1 MEVYDALINCK
12 ELSWFCSGCS
22 EEISKCT
29 VKKEDKVIGLLEKV
43 LDRLCGLED
52 RLGQKVDVRAFEEL
66 EERVRCLEENVK
78 DRGDELKGRI
88 LDNEEKVAQAEVKF
102 GSGSSVVV
110 RCEEEDSDIENRR
123 NNVIMYK
130 VKEIQSEV
138 AEDRKAGDML
148 FVYELCNDVLKVEVG
163 IVVISKRC
171 SGWGEESK
179 ERRGHYWSDS
189 RELKRGMR

>member
-1 MEVYDALINCK
+1 MHALINCK

-22 EEISKCT
+22 EEISKCRPT
-29 VKKEDKVIGLLEKV
+29 VEKEDKVPVIGLLEKV

-110 RCEEEDSDIENRR
+110 RCEEEDSDICLLYTSPSPR
-123 NNVIMYK
+123 
-130 VKEIQSEV
+130 
-138 AEDRKAGDML
+138 
-148 FVYELCNDVLKVEVG
+148 
-163 IVVISKRC
+163 
-171 SGWGEESK
+171 
-179 ERRGHYWSDS
+179 DS
-189 RELKRGMR
+189 